1 MSAELTPWMED
12 KLAELLRFAGKN
24 GIDARIVSTR
34 RSCAEQNAIYAGGV
48 ATQARGCQ
56 SWHVWGRAADLQ
68 LSPASTSNYALLGDK
83 WKEMGGVWGG
93 DFLVYGSPDIGH
105 FEWHPGLKIS
115 DVCPD
120 PDVCPAAGD
129 WPEDR
134 PFFARPMVRWIFG
147 AAIAGVGITV
157 ARRLLSR

>member
-1 MSAELTPWMED
+1 MGAELTPWMTD
-12 KLAELLRFAGKN
+12 KLGELLRFADKN
-24 GIDARIVSTR
+24 GIAARVVSTR
-34 RSCAEQNAIYAGGV
+34 RTCAEQNAIYAEGV
-48 ATQARGCQ
+48 ATKARGCQ
-56 SWHVWGRAADLQ
+56 SWHVWGRAADL
-68 LSPASTSNYALLGDK
+68 SVNGPTEDYFLLGDK

-93 DFLVYGSPDIGH
+93 DFAGLQDYGH

-120 PDVCPAAGD
+120 PDACPVPGEA

-134 PFFARPMVRWIFG
+134 PLFARPAVRIVLG
-147 AAIAGVGITV
+147 VALAAGGITL